1 MPTIGG
7 YEFHSIPI
15 KTANDY
21 STFIA
26 LVDEAILAA
35 QRNNYEILRIK
46 MKEIDKIV
54 YDIYELTDT
63 EIKIIE
69 QSF

>member
-7 YEFHSIPI
+7 YELHSIPI
-15 KTANDY
+15 KNTNDY
-21 STFIA
+21 STLTA

-35 QRNNYEILRIK
+35 QQNNYETLRIK
-46 MKEIDKIV
+46 MKEIDEIV
-54 YDIYELTDT
+54 YDIYKLTDA

-69 QSF
+69 QSI